1 MNTFWD
7 YEDIF
12 GKVETAHLNRTMNEF
27 LELTVTI
34 RSRLG
39 KQGYLLDKYIS
50 IILEAANATLLYDA
64 AERGFSASSELRHL
78 CLSVMD
84 GKADCA
90 DHPLYEKV
98 REYIGSHPLEYLEV
112 PTKQSLYCIA
122 LAGDFLEHTAAE
134 YYQRQKEKQRE
145 VFDIVYLRDLYRKIS
160 AMLGGEEQME
170 RLNLLLRQR
179 FLIVTPIQGFLQGLT
194 NDLLY
199 CLTHRDVETSKLAV
213 QLLLGERAGKLNDSP
228 PGQDSGAKPE

>member
-12 GKVETAHLNRTMNEF
+12 GKAETAHLNRTMNEF

-34 RSRLG
+34 RSRLS

-50 IILEAANATLLYDA
+50 IVMEAANATLLYDA
-64 AERGFSASSELRHL
+64 AERGFNASSELRHL

-84 GKADCA
+84 GKVDCA

-98 REYIGSHPLEYLEV
+98 KEYIGSHPLEYLEV

-122 LAGDFLEHTAAE
+122 LAGDFLEHTAAG

-160 AMLGGEEQME
+160 AILGGEDEME

-179 FLIVTPIQGFLQGLT
+179 FLIVTPMAGFLQGLT
-194 NDLLY
+194 NDLLF
-199 CLTHRDVETSKLAV
+199 CLTHRDVETSRLAA
-213 QLLLGERAGKLNDSP
+213 QLWLEERADQG
-228 PGQDSGAKPE
+228 